1 MKEVLLD
8 TNFILS
14 CIRNKI
20 DFFEELN
27 LMGFKILIPKQV
39 VFELASILDSKKK
52 LKFKE
57 EASLAL
63 QLLKNN
69 SFKEVDLGVSY
80 VDEGIRK
87 FSKNNKDVIVAT
99 LDKELKDELMNSKLV
114 IRNKKSLEVI

>member
-1 MKEVLLD
+1 M
-8 TNFILS
+8 
-14 CIRNKI
+14 
-20 DFFEELN
+20 
-27 LMGFKILIPKQV
+27 
-39 VFELASILDSKKK
+39 DSKKK

-87 FSKNNKDVIVAT
+87 FSKNNKDVMVAT